1 MSINLLIISI
11 APSIAFL
18 IWIYLK
24 DKYEREPIKILLKL
38 FFIGALISAP
48 AILIEDILFNL
59 DIDNIY
65 IEMAYTAFIVAALS
79 EEGLKF
85 LGVLICTIK
94 NRHYTEKLDGI
105 VYSIFVSLGFATIE
119 NIIYI
124 VYGNNNQVIELGL
137 SRAII
142 SIPAHIMFAITMGYY
157 LSMYKFTTENEK
169 IKKIYLIKSA
179 LIPILLHGIF
189 DFILMFKSKIT
200 LVLFFIYLIYLWKI
214 NIDKLDEYTNYARKR
229 AYRFKKLK
237 LKLILN
243 RRNKNTKQ

>member
-1 MSINLLIISI
+1 MSMNLLIISI

-24 DKYEREPIKILLKL
+24 DKYEKEPIKLLIKL
-38 FFIGALISAP
+38 FLVGAIISIP
-48 AILIEDILFNL
+48 AILIEEVLFKV
-59 DIDNIY
+59 NINNTY
-65 IEMAYTAFIVAALS
+65 LKIVYTSFIVAALS

-85 LGVLICTIK
+85 LALLICAMK
-94 NRHYTEKLDGI
+94 NKHYTEKLDGV

-124 VYGNNNQVIELGL
+124 MYGNNNQIFELGL
-137 SRAII
+137 TRAVI

-157 LSMYKFTTENEK
+157 LSLYKFTSENEQT
-169 IKKIYLIKSA
+169 KKIYLIKSI
-179 LIPILLHGIF
+179 LIPILLHGLF
-189 DFILMFKSKIT
+189 DFILMFKSKTT
-200 LVLFFIYLIYLWKI
+200 LILFFIYLVYLWKI

-237 LKLILN
+237 LRLKLK
-243 RRNKNTKQ
+243 RQNKNTKQ